1 MIPLR
6 VSLFSADSVRAN
18 FKVFNIEQSFIQ
30 KRTHSQLAGLLG
42 RSDYSLAAMF
52 SCGIHGCALIRK
64 PVVLS
69 YPGLWSGVV
78 RLSHLFESL
87 SFRGKYKR
95 AIHRLVRSNY
105 KRIPVQELPADAARL
120 RPIVVCASRQ
130 VGDVCVLYVCAC
142 VCVCV
147 CVYVCARVFVCVC
160 VYVCLWLYVC
170 ACVCVLDSF

>member
-18 FKVFNIEQSFIQ
+18 FKVFNIEQTFIQ

-52 SCGIHGCALIRK
+52 SCGIHGCAFIRN
-64 PVVLS
+64 PVVLRC
-69 YPGLWSGVV
+69 PGLWSGVV

-130 VGDVCVLYVCAC
+130 VGDVCVLHVCAC

-147 CVYVCARVFVCVC
+147 CV
-160 VYVCLWLYVC
+160 C
-170 ACVCVLDSF
+170 ACVCVCVCMCVCVSVVVCVCVCVCVCA